1 MPLFEIVLGISGL
14 AITTGTILFK
24 TGSWVDKVN
33 NRINKLTESFNL
45 IEGNLKIMD
54 NKIDDINLGVNN
66 HLTHTD
72 ATIAKLTKELTYLRK
87 RSK

>member
-33 NRINKLTESFNL
+33 NRINKLNESFNL
-45 IEGNLKIMD
+45 IEGKLKTMD

-72 ATIAKLTKELTYLRK
+72 ATIKQLTKELNYLRK
-87 RSK
+87 KFK